1 MEKENF
7 LRFEESKFSE
17 FLYDNDDLVMD
28 YDQNDDAV
36 YFWKNDAVARNLAEL
51 YDIVTAE
58 HPELHEDGIRELAIE
73 YGQI

>member
-1 MEKENF
+1 MKKESF
-7 LRFEESKFSE
+7 LRFEGSKFSQ

-36 YFWKNDAVARNLAEL
+36 YFWKNDGFARNLAEL

-58 HPELHEDGIRELAIE
+58 HPELIEEGIRELAIE

>member
-7 LRFEESKFSE
+7 LRFEDSKFSQ
-17 FLYDNDDLVMD
+17 FIYDNDDLVMD

-51 YDIVTAE
+51 YDIVTDE
-58 HPELHEDGIRELAIE
+58 HPELLEKGIRELAIE